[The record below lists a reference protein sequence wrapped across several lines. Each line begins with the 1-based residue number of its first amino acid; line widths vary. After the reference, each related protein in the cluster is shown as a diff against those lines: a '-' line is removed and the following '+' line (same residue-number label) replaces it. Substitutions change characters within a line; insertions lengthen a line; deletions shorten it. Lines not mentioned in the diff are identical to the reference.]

1 MEAHENYNRQHQDIR
16 TENGIKYGD
25 VIEGVNFD
33 YCAKLTAVN
42 AAALVTLAMGPP
54 KPKNVKIGGIVKPFT
69 VLSWDK
75 VDGATGY
82 KLYWRDTTA
91 PIWKYSKWVGGDVTQ
106 HTLEGIV
113 IDNYLFGVA
122 AVGENGHESMVAYP
136 GGMIRR

>member
-1 MEAHENYNRQHQDIR
+1 M
-16 TENGIKYGD
+16 
-25 VIEGVNFD
+25 IEGVNFN

-42 AAALVTLAMGPP
+42 AAALVTLAMAPP

-75 VDGATGY
+75 VDGAAGY

-91 PIWKYSKWVGGDVTQ
+91 PTWKYSKWVGGDLTQ

-136 GGMIRR
+136 GGLIGR